1 MTISLQRTIAA
12 DRPQLAWLVGNAK
25 LVNRSGQ
32 LLGAHVAHAGLIM
45 FWAGITTVGETLRYQ
60 SDLPFTEQGFIL
72 LPHLAALGWG
82 LDQTGQVTEMVP
94 YFNIGMIHLVASAV
108 LGAGGL
114 YHVFR
119 APACLQDGED
129 QVARFHYDWHDPAKL
144 GFILGHHLLFLGAGA
159 LLFAWKA
166 MYWGGIYDSALHQVR
181 LVAEPNTDPNI
192 IFGYLV
198 GLNHGAWTPLGLAS
212 VSNLEDIVGG
222 HLWVALILALGGIWH
237 IAVEPFSW
245 ATKLLRVEADAVLSY
260 SLAGLAF
267 MAGVSCAFA
276 GYNTTVFP
284 VEFYGVDRSA
294 LAIPQFFL
302 GLLALVGHVWHAYR
316 SRTDDQYY

>member
-12 DRPQLAWLVGNAK
+12 DRPQLAWLVGNAR
-25 LVNRSGQ
+25 LIDRSGQ
-32 LLGAHVAHAGLIM
+32 LLGAHIAHAGLIM

-60 SDLPFTEQGFIL
+60 ANLPFVDQGFIL

-82 LDQTGQVTEMVP
+82 LDSTGQVADMVP
-94 YFNIGMIHLVASAV
+94 YFNIGMIHLIASAV

-119 APACLQDGED
+119 APACLQDSEG
-129 QVARFHYDWHDPAKL
+129 QVARFHYDWNDPAKL

-166 MYWGGIYDSALHQVR
+166 MYWGGIYDTTLHQVR

-198 GLNHGAWTPLGLAS
+198 GLSHGDWNPLGLAS
-212 VSNLEDIVGG
+212 VSSLEDVVGG
-222 HLWVALILALGGIWH
+222 HLWIAFILALGGIWH
-237 IAVEPFSW
+237 IAVKPFGW
-245 ATKLLRVEADAVLSY
+245 ATKLLRIEADAILSY
-260 SLAGLAF
+260 SLAGLAL
-267 MAGVSCAFA
+267 MAAVSCAFV

-284 VEFYGVDRSA
+284 VEFYGVDRSN
-294 LAIPQFFL
+294 LAVPQFFL
-302 GLLALVGHVWHAYR
+302 GVLALVGHLWHAYR
-316 SRTDDQYY
+316 SKTIDE

>member
-12 DRPQLAWLVGNAK
+12 DRPQLAWLVGNAR
-25 LVNRSGQ
+25 LIDRSGQ
-32 LLGAHVAHAGLIM
+32 LLGAHIAHAGLIM

-60 SDLPFTEQGFIL
+60 PEVPFAEQGFVL

-82 LDQTGQVTEMVP
+82 LDATGQVADLAP

-119 APACLQDGED
+119 APACLQDGTG
-129 QVARFHYDWHDPAKL
+129 QVARFHYDWNDPAKL

-166 MYWGGIYDSALHQVR
+166 MYWGGIYDTALHQVR
-181 LVAEPNTDPNI
+181 LVAAPNTDPSI

-198 GLNHGAWTPLGLAS
+198 GLNHGDWNQLGLAS
-212 VSNLEDIVGG
+212 VTSLEDRSEERRVGK
-222 HLWVALILALGGIWH
+222 
-237 IAVEPFSW
+237 E
-245 ATKLLRVEADAVLSY
+245 
-260 SLAGLAF
+260 
-267 MAGVSCAFA
+267 C
-276 GYNTTVFP
+276 
-284 VEFYGVDRSA
+284 
-294 LAIPQFFL
+294 
-302 GLLALVGHVWHAYR
+302 
-316 SRTDDQYY
+316 